1 MKKLLIGMLALVM
14 AVGFTACSSGTPTME
29 EIVASAKADGA
40 NWTDDQWKDAYRNMA
55 TNVKPMMDEMKEMME
70 LLEKDPTKAMEM
82 AQNLETKYAPLNK
95 LVEEFDEIAASTE
108 NGKKVAEDKEFEEQL
123 KKEFDFPDDI

>member
-1 MKKLLIGMLALVM
+1 
-14 AVGFTACSSGTPTME
+14 
-29 EIVASAKADGA
+29 SAKADGA
-40 NWTDDQWKDAYRNMA
+40 NWTVDQWKDAYRNMA
-55 TNVKPMMDEMKEMME
+55 ANVKPMMDEMKEMME

>member
-40 NWTDDQWKDAYRNMA
+40 NWTVDQWKDAYRNMA
-55 TNVKPMMDEMKEMME
+55 ANVKPMMDEMKEMME

>member
-40 NWTDDQWKDAYRNMA
+40 NWTVDQWKDAYRNMA
-55 TNVKPMMDEMKEMME
+55 VNVKPMMDEMKEMME

-82 AQNLETKYAPLNK
+82 AQKLKTKYAPLNK

>member
-14 AVGFTACSSGTPTME
+14 AVGFTACSSGTPTTE

-40 NWTDDQWKDAYRNMA
+40 NWTVDQWKDAYRNMA
-55 TNVKPMMDEMKEMME
+55 VNVKPMMDEMKEMME

>member
-40 NWTDDQWKDAYRNMA
+40 NWTVDQWKDAYRNMA
-55 TNVKPMMDEMKEMME
+55 VNVKPMMDEMKEMME

>member
-1 MKKLLIGMLALVM
+1 MLALVM

-40 NWTDDQWKDAYRNMA
+40 NWTVDQWKDAYRNMA
-55 TNVKPMMDEMKEMME
+55 ANVKPMMDEMKEMME

>member
-1 MKKLLIGMLALVM
+1 
-14 AVGFTACSSGTPTME
+14 ME

-40 NWTDDQWKDAYRNMA
+40 NWTVDQWKDAYRNMA
-55 TNVKPMMDEMKEMME
+55 ANVKPMMDEMKEMME

>member
-14 AVGFTACSSGTPTME
+14 AVGFTACTSGTPTME

-40 NWTDDQWKDAYRNMA
+40 NWTVDQWKDAYRNMA
-55 TNVKPMMDEMKEMME
+55 ANVKPMMDEMKEMME

>member
-40 NWTDDQWKDAYRNMA
+40 NWTVDQWKDAYRNMA